1 MKKYLSYLLVP
12 LFFFLSHQTF
22 ATHIRA
28 GEITAERI
36 SNTSLT
42 YRVTLTTYT
51 DEVGG
56 KSANEA
62 QEDVDF
68 YPGFI
73 NNGVVSYKVPR
84 VEKVL
89 ISPTTVRN
97 TYVTT
102 VTFPAP
108 GIYKISCGIENRNE
122 ATINLPQPSDNIAF
136 FVQTRL
142 LINSAFGLNST
153 PVLLNIP
160 VDSAAVGVKFIHNPG
175 AFDIDG
181 DSLSYK
187 LTIPMEDSEQA
198 NGVGGAIEGYIDPS
212 LVGEA
217 PIRNEADTGP
227 ATFKIDARTGDLIW
241 DAPQEIGQYNVA
253 FIIEEWRKAPDGTYA
268 RIGEIIRDMQIIV
281 VETDNKRPE
290 LEVPNDFCVEAG
302 DLIEFEVLGTDEN
315 EEQNLR
321 LTTSGGVY
329 NLGADGTFKRFV
341 ADEAAEFSTSS
352 GDNNFSPV
360 TGKFTWQT
368 NCAHVREQSYDV
380 LFKVEDLP
388 GRFVTQLVD
397 IKTVKININPQR
409 VKGLTGEE
417 TEEGVKLSWQAYP
430 ECTGGGTISVYRKD
444 GCSGLNP
451 SVCEQGMP
459 DEWRYVKIGEV
470 DLGDTTFTDN
480 NAENGQ
486 IYSYRLVAEV
496 GVSQFNTMLSSPS
509 TEFCIGS
516 ELPKRVPVITHV
528 DIESTSSS
536 SGSINVNW
544 SKPIGLDTANFKGP
558 YSYKLYRTEGL
569 GGDDFVELVTI
580 NTNLG
585 DTADTMYFDT
595 GLNTLDLVY
604 KYKLAFYYEGDQLM
618 GEAPAA
624 TSVRLE
630 GTPDDRQIELSWVAN
645 TPWVNDNQTHLV
657 YREDKENPGVFNIIA
672 EVEVTGPNTYSF
684 TDKGEDTFLADGDQ
698 SIVMENNIEYCY
710 KVTTRGM
717 YGNEASIFGVLEND
731 SQEFCISAA
740 DRTPPCP
747 LVINLGQVDCESIPQ
762 EDFCRPGTFTN
773 KLNWSTP
780 ENVGG
785 VNCRTDLIRYNV
797 YYSRFPDGNFEQI
810 GITEG
815 TTSRYDHIK
824 NPSDGFAGCYYVT
837 AVSILDVESQPSN
850 IVCNDNCNKISFPN
864 VFSPN
869 GDGKNDTFEPMN
881 CPAFIK
887 SISYEIYN
895 RQGLLVAEG
904 EGTSLSWDGRGIND
918 QELSVGT
925 YYYLINVQ
933 FNRLE
938 ENSEIFTYKGYL
950 ELVK

>member
-12 LFFFLSHQTF
+12 ILFFLANQAH

-56 KSANEA
+56 RSANEA

-68 YPGFI
+68 YPGFV

-84 VEKVL
+84 SQKVL

-102 VTFPAP
+102 VTFPGP
-108 GIYKISCGIENRNE
+108 GLYKISCGIPNRNE
-122 ATINLPQPSDNIAF
+122 ATINLPQPSDDITF
-136 FVQTRL
+136 FVQTTL

-187 LTIPMEDSEQA
+187 LAIPMEDSEQA
-198 NGVGGAIEGYIDPS
+198 NGIGGPIEGYVDPS
-212 LVGEA
+212 LVGDA

-241 DAPQEIGQYNVA
+241 DAPQKIGQYNVA
-253 FIIEEWRKAPDGTYA
+253 FTIEEWRKAPDGTYA
-268 RIGEIIRDMQIIV
+268 RIGVIVRDMQIIV
-281 VETDNKRPE
+281 VETDNRRPE

-302 DLIEFEVLGTDEN
+302 DLIEFEVLGTDDDED
-315 EEQNLR
+315 QSLKI
-321 LTTSGGVY
+321 TTNGGVY
-329 NLGADGTFKRFV
+329 NLGPGGEFKRFI
-341 ADEAAEFSTSS
+341 ADSAAKFNFPA
-352 GDNNFSPV
+352 GNNVSPV

-368 NCAHVREQSYDV
+368 NCGHVREQSYDV
-380 LFKVEDLP
+380 LFKVEDSP
-388 GRFVTQLVD
+388 GRFITQLVD
-397 IKTVKININPQR
+397 IKTVKINVNPQR

-417 TEEGVKLSWQAYP
+417 TEDGVALRWQQYP
-430 ECTGGGTISVYRKD
+430 ECTGGGKLLVYRKD

-451 SVCEQGMP
+451 GVCEQGMP
-459 DEWRYVKIGEV
+459 DAWRYVKIGEV
-470 DLGDTTFTDN
+470 DLGDTTFIDT

-528 DIESTSSS
+528 DIQSTNNTN
-536 SGSINVNW
+536 GEITVKW
-544 SKPIGLDTANFKGP
+544 SKPIGLDTADFKGP
-558 YSYKLYRTEGL
+558 YSYKIFRTEGL
-569 GGDDFVELVTI
+569 GGDNFVEVTTI
-580 NTNLG
+580 NTTLG
-585 DTADTMYFDT
+585 DAADTLFFDT

-604 KYKLAFYYEGDQLM
+604 KYKLAFYYEADKLM

-624 TSVRLE
+624 TSVRLK
-630 GTPDDRQIELSWVAN
+630 GSPDDRQINLSWEAN
-645 TPWVNDNQTHLV
+645 TPWSNDNQTHLV
-657 YREDKENPGVFNIIA
+657 YREDKGNPGVFNIIA
-672 EVEVTGPNTYSF
+672 EVEVVGPNTYTY
-684 TDKGEDTFLADGDQ
+684 TDKGEDSFLADGDQ
-698 SIVMENNIEYCY
+698 SIVLENNIEYCY
-710 KVTTRGM
+710 KVVTRGV
-717 YGNEASIFGVLEND
+717 YGNEASMFGILENS
-731 SQEFCISAA
+731 SQEYCMSPA

-747 LVINLGQVDCESIPQ
+747 LVINLEPFDCENVSQ
-762 EDFCRPGTFTN
+762 EAFCGPNAFTN
-773 KLNWSTP
+773 NLNWSTP
-780 ENVGG
+780 ESAGG
-785 VNCRTDLIRYNV
+785 VECRSDLIRYNV

-810 GITEG
+810 GITDG
-815 TTSRYDHIK
+815 TARRYNHVK
-824 NPSDGFAGCYYVT
+824 NPTDGFAGCYYVT
-837 AVSILDVESQPSN
+837 AVSILDVESEPSN
-850 IVCNDNCNKISFPN
+850 IVCADNCNRISFPN

-869 GDGKNDTFEPMN
+869 GDGRNDTFEPMN
-881 CPAFIK
+881 CPGFIK
-887 SISYEIYN
+887 SIGYEIYN

-925 YYYLINVQ
+925 YFYLIKVQ

-938 ENSEIFTYKGYL
+938 ENSDVFTYKGYL